1 MRKVLIVLFLALAGV
16 STTGCTGGCSTCG
29 GR

>member
-16 STTGCTGGCSTCG
+16 STTACTGGCATCG
-29 GR
+29 R

>member
-16 STTGCTGGCSTCG
+16 STSGCTGGGCTACG
-29 GR
+29 R